1 MGAEQRKEARRRGR
15 KRIREAPGLR
25 KAAGHLIPVSSPS
38 APRSGKWRRNYE
50 NYKRKMLLWPSET
63 PPCPVCRMWGGL
75 PKRSW
80 PNWEQAEEIRIR
92 QNDRLLS
99 LFECPVQRG
108 FWHLGHKRSQFG
120 KQQALAINT
129 STPAKIVGTAG
140 PALAEYLTHAPI
152 SEFQTTKHSPGMLP
166 VCINAEIPAHLLR
179 LHHS

>member
-1 MGAEQRKEARRRGR
+1 MNRSRRNALRLALYLDCIGVKPILSGRSYREYCFALSTQFLSMGAEQRKEARRRGR

-120 KQQALAINT
+120 KQ
-129 STPAKIVGTAG
+129 
-140 PALAEYLTHAPI
+140 
-152 SEFQTTKHSPGMLP
+152 
-166 VCINAEIPAHLLR
+166 
-179 LHHS
+179 